1 MAEFAASD
9 LVAGLEENLFS
20 LLEKQAAELDA
31 SQLPLIDLSSG
42 SPRQPTPPAVI
53 ASLQAAAARPENHEY
68 PSFWGKPA
76 LRQAIADFYQR
87 HYGVML
93 DPDTEV
99 ALFQGAHIGVNGF
112 PRALLNPGQVL
123 ISTDPCYPIYRS
135 AARQAGADFYGIP
148 VEARNAFLPDFTQVP
163 DEITARA
170 GLVMLN
176 YPHNPTGALATPA
189 LFADALAFAR
199 QHPIPL
205 IHDFAYA
212 TLGSE
217 PDEQPLSLL
226 AQPDAK
232 EWGVEIYTLSKSAL
246 MAGWR
251 VGFAVGNASIITAFK
266 KLHTH
271 SYSTVSG
278 AVQDA
283 AITALSLSAE
293 QLNRLADPYHQ
304 RRRVVLARL
313 AAMHWPVRAR
323 QGTFFLWLPAPPGF
337 TGEEFASLLLQEC
350 HLLVAPGH
358 GFGPAGRD
366 YIRISLTASTE
377 QLLQALDRIDGLKLF
392 NERRRG

>member
-1 MAEFAASD
+1 MVTFAASE

-20 LLEKQAAELDA
+20 ILEKQAARLDQ
-31 SQLPLIDLSSG
+31 STLPLIDLSSG

-53 ASLQAAAARPENHEY
+53 ASLQAAAAQPENHEY

-76 LRQAIADFYQR
+76 LRRAIADFYQR
-87 HYGVML
+87 HYGVTL
-93 DPDTEV
+93 DPETEV
-99 ALFQGAHIGVNGF
+99 ALFQGAHIGVTGF

-123 ISTDPCYPIYRS
+123 ISTDPCYPLYRS

-148 VEARNAFLPDFTQVP
+148 LEAHNEFLPDFSRVP
-163 DEITARA
+163 DAIAARA
-170 GLVMLN
+170 GLLLLN

-199 QHPIPL
+199 QHHIPL

-217 PDEQPLSLL
+217 SGEQPLSLL
-226 AQPDAK
+226 AQPDGK
-232 EWGVEIYTLSKSAL
+232 EWGVEIYTLSKSAV

-251 VGFAVGNASIITAFK
+251 VGFAVGNASMIAALK

-271 SYSTVSG
+271 SYSTVFG

-283 AITALSLSAE
+283 AITALSLPAE
-293 QLNRLADPYHQ
+293 QLAAFAECYHQ
-304 RRRVVLARL
+304 RRRLVLARL

-323 QGTFFLWLPAPPGF
+323 QGLRNP
-337 TGEEFASLLLQEC
+337 Q
-350 HLLVAPGH
+350 
-358 GFGPAGRD
+358 
-366 YIRISLTASTE
+366 
-377 QLLQALDRIDGLKLF
+377 
-392 NERRRG
+392 

>member
-1 MAEFAASD
+1 MAEFRASE

-20 LLEKQAAELDA
+20 VLEKQAAQLDDA
-31 SQLPLIDLSSG
+31 QLPLIDLSSG

-53 ASLQAAAARPENHEY
+53 ASLQAAAAWPENHEY

-87 HYGVML
+87 HYGVTL

-123 ISTDPCYPIYRS
+123 ISTDPCYPLYRS

-148 VEARNAFLPDFTQVP
+148 LEADNAFLPDFSQVP
-163 DEITARA
+163 DEIAARA
-170 GLVMLN
+170 GLLLLN

-199 QHPIPL
+199 QHQIPL
-205 IHDFAYA
+205 VHDFAYA

-217 PDEQPLSLL
+217 SGEQPLSLL
-226 AQPDAK
+226 AQPDGK
-232 EWGVEIYTLSKSAL
+232 EWGVEIYTLSKSVV

-251 VGFAVGNASIITAFK
+251 VGFAVGNASMIQAFK

-271 SYSTVSG
+271 SYSTVYG

-283 AITALSLSAE
+283 AITALSLPAE
-293 QLNRLADPYHQ
+293 QLTLLAERYHQ
-304 RRRVVLARL
+304 RRRVILAKL
-313 AAMHWPVRAR
+313 AAMRWPAPGR
-323 QGTFFLWLPAPPGF
+323 QGTFFLWLKAPPGF
-337 TGEEFASLLLQEC
+337 TGEQFAARLLEEC

-358 GFGPAGRD
+358 GFGTAGRD
-366 YIRISLTASTE
+366 YIRISLTAETE
-377 QLLQALDRIDGLKLF
+377 PLLQALDRIDNLKLF
-392 NERRRG
+392 K

>member
-1 MAEFAASD
+1 MTEFAASD
-9 LVAGLEENLFS
+9 LVGELEENLFS
-20 LLEKQAAELDA
+20 LLEKQAAQRDE
-31 SQLPLIDLSSG
+31 STLPLIDLSSG
-42 SPRQPTPPAVI
+42 SPRQPTPPAII

-76 LRQAIADFYQR
+76 LRQAIAAFYQQ
-87 HYGVML
+87 HYGVTL

-123 ISTDPCYPIYRS
+123 ISTDPCYPLYRS

-148 VEARNAFLPDFTQVP
+148 LEAHNVFLPDFTRVP
-163 DEITARA
+163 DEIAERA
-170 GLVMLN
+170 GLLLLN

-189 LFADALAFAR
+189 LFADALTFAR
-199 QHPIPL
+199 QHHIPL

-212 TLGSE
+212 TLGSKSG
-217 PDEQPLSLL
+217 EQPLSLL
-226 AQPDAK
+226 AHPDGKA
-232 EWGVEIYTLSKSAL
+232 WGVEIYTLSKSAL

-251 VGFAVGNASIITAFK
+251 VGFAVGNASIIKAFR
-266 KLHTH
+266 KLHAH
-271 SYSTVSG
+271 SYSTVYG

-283 AITALSLSAE
+283 AITALSLPAE
-293 QLNRLADPYHQ
+293 QLSLLAERYHQ

-313 AAMHWPVRAR
+313 EEIKWPVHAR

-337 TGEEFASLLLQEC
+337 TGEQFASLLLQEC

-366 YIRISLTASTE
+366 YIRISLTAGTE
-377 QLLQALDRIDGLKLF
+377 ALLQALNRIDELKLF
-392 NERRRG
+392 S

>member
-1 MAEFAASD
+1 MAEFAASEM
-9 LVAGLEENLFS
+9 VAGLKENLFS
-20 LLEKQAAELDA
+20 MLEKQAAQLDDA
-31 SQLPLIDLSSG
+31 LLPLIDLSSG

-53 ASLQAAAARPENHEY
+53 ASLQAAAAKPENHEY

-76 LRQAIADFYQR
+76 LRRAIAAFYQR
-87 HYGVML
+87 HYGVTL
-93 DPDTEV
+93 DPETEV

-123 ISTDPCYPIYRS
+123 ISTDPCYPLYRS

-148 VEARNAFLPDFTQVP
+148 LEACNDFLPDFTQVP
-163 DEITARA
+163 DDIAARA
-170 GLVMLN
+170 GLLLLN

-199 QHPIPL
+199 QHHIPL

-217 PDEQPLSLL
+217 SGEQPLSLL
-226 AQPDAK
+226 AQPDGKA
-232 EWGVEIYTLSKSAL
+232 WGVEIYTLSKSAL

-251 VGFAVGNASIITAFK
+251 VGFAVGNASMIAAFK

-271 SYSTVSG
+271 SYSTVYG

-283 AITALSLSAE
+283 AITALSLPAE
-293 QLNRLADPYHQ
+293 QLSLLAEHYHQ
-304 RRRVVLARL
+304 RRRVILARL

-323 QGTFFLWLPAPPGF
+323 QGTFFLWLAAPAGF
-337 TGEEFASLLLQEC
+337 TGEQFAALLLAQC
-350 HLLVAPGH
+350 HLLVAPGN
-358 GFGPAGRD
+358 GFGAAGRD
-366 YIRISLTASTE
+366 YIRISLTTGTE
-377 QLLQALDRIDGLKLF
+377 QLLQALDRIDELKLF
-392 NERRRG
+392 K